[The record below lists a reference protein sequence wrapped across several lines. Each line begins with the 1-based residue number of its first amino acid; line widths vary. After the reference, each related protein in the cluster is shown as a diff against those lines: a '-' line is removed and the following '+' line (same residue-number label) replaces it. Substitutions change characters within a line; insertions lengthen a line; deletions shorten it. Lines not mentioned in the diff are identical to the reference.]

1 VQRVAKGR
9 SLKDL
14 VESGWRVPEEE
25 VKRIAIEVLDVLQY
39 LGSLRPPVY
48 HRDIKVIGSLQLV
61 LT

>member
-1 VQRVAKGR
+1 MDKLLSSQ
-9 SLKDL
+9 
-14 VESGWRVPEEE
+14 
-25 VKRIAIEVLDVLQY
+25 VLDVLQY